1 MGSYGTRLGSWGR
14 FLDSGNLHR
23 CCFVVVTKYRTAAP
37 IVISDLQLTRSA
49 SSWFCGRNT
58 FHTYSA
64 GSFFVII
71 SLYSRLCLIRWS
83 PGSRA
88 PTSFLLV
95 DNIWRWLRSRGNFID
110 DQSDNITFP
119 LGRQCT
125 PLSHFSSFCFTCSV
139 ICKSQFSF
147 FWSIFSNY
155 SVSF

>member
-1 MGSYGTRLGSWGR
+1 METYGTRLGSWGR

-23 CCFVVVTKYRTAAP
+23 CCSVVVTEYWTAAP

-49 SSWFCGRNT
+49 SSWFCGRKT

-71 SLYSRLCLIRWS
+71 SLYSRICLIRWS

-95 DNIWRWLRSRGNFID
+95 GNTWRWVCSRGDFID
-110 DQSDNITFP
+110 NQSGKTVHSIVSLFIFLLYMFCDLQIT
-119 LGRQCT
+119 
-125 PLSHFSSFCFTCSV
+125 
-139 ICKSQFSF
+139 IF
-147 FWSIFSNY
+147 FLLINLL
-155 SVSF
+155 